1 MKTLITILARANS
14 KGLPN
19 KHLLQFNGKP
29 LIEWTIQQAKDYV
42 LLNDAD
48 IVVATDSMEILNL
61 AGSLGVCATVRNP
74 RYATDKA
81 GKVDAIRDLLENAE
95 SKLLKEYNCIIDL
108 DATNPCR
115 TIEDIEESFK
125 IFREKQPKT
134 LFSVTKSKKNP
145 YFNQV
150 FYSKDY
156 TRYFRAI
163 EREMQVRFG
172 EIDFIWDGGGGRSL
186 LRRQDAPQVYDLN
199 SNIYI
204 YSTDW
209 LKDKNNKSVV
219 TDESEIYLMSD
230 WTYCDID
237 NKICFQVAE
246 FLHNKYILK
255 KEGNVQLKKQ
265 DCFSSGWHGPDRVC
279 GHGCATQARGI
290 YFND

>member
-48 IVVATDSMEILNL
+48 IVVATDSMEILNI

-150 FYSKDY
+150 FLDIRNHPQLAIYSP
-156 TRYFRAI
+156 I
-163 EREMQVRFG
+163 
-172 EIDFIWDGGGGRSL
+172 
-186 LRRQDAPQVYDLN
+186 LRRQDAPDAFAIN

-204 YSTDW
+204 YNTEW
-209 LKDKNNKSVV
+209 IRDKNNKSVI
-219 TDESEIYLMSD
+219 TDESEIYLMPD
-230 WTYCDID
+230 WSFADID
-237 NKICFQVAE
+237 SKVDFQVAE

-279 GHGCATQARGI
+279 SHGCATQARGI